1 METQQAKLFGM
12 KLLFCR
18 LHNHE
23 GCKQILPYVKGR
35 ETESKKWKYVFS
47 FHDGERLTARLNQVF
62 ASYIKRRICKK
73 TAKFANNRSYFS
85 QSKSEKTSKN

>member
-1 METQQAKLFGM
+1 METQLAKLFGM

-23 GCKQILPYVKGR
+23 GYEQILPYVKGR
-35 ETESKKWKYVFS
+35 GSESRKWKYVFS

-85 QSKSEKTSKN
+85 